1 MTEETDLPDEEKE
14 FFEHHRF
21 VADPRQS
28 LLRIDKFVTDR
39 ITNVSRSKIQS
50 AADANA
56 ILVNNKPVKSSYKVK
71 PCDVI
76 SIVMPHPPHEFELI
90 AEDIPLNIVY
100 EDEALIIINK
110 EAGMVV
116 HPGHGNYTGT
126 MLNALLYYFRA
137 DANAHPYLVHRI
149 DKDTSG
155 ILVVAKTEVS
165 QASLAKY
172 FFDHDI
178 ERKYWALVWGDF
190 DTDQGTIVGNI
201 GRNFRNR
208 LMMDVFP
215 DESQGR
221 HAVTHYQVMERFRYV
236 TLIECQ
242 LETGRTHQIRA
253 HMRHIGHNLFNDAL
267 YGGNAVLK
275 GTTFTKY
282 KQFVT
287 NCFQIIPRQAL
298 HAKSLGFIHP
308 TTKQKLFFD
317 SELPNDMQQVILKWR
332 NYINT
337 NHEFM

>member
-1 MTEETDLPDEEKE
+1 MSEDIEVAEEEKE

-21 VADPRQS
+21 VADPGQS
-28 LLRIDKFVTDR
+28 PIRIDKFLTDKLSG
-39 ITNVSRSKIQS
+39 VSRSKIQC

-56 ILVNNKPVKSSYKVK
+56 ILVNQKPVKSSYKVK
-71 PCDVI
+71 GGDVI
-76 SIVMPHPPHEFELI
+76 SVVMPEPPHVFELI
-90 AEDIPLNIVY
+90 EEDIPLNIVF
-100 EDEALIIINK
+100 EDNDLLIINK

-126 MLNALLYYFRA
+126 MLNALLFYLRN
-137 DANAHPYLVHRI
+137 DTDSHPLLVHRI

-155 ILVVAKTEVS
+155 ILVVAKNEMS
-165 QASLAKY
+165 QVALSKY

-190 DTDQGTIVGNI
+190 DADEGTVEGHI

-215 DESQGR
+215 DGSQGR
-221 HAVTHYQVMERFRYV
+221 SAVTHYKVIERFRYV

-253 HMRHIGHNLFNDAL
+253 HMKYIGHPLFSDAL
-267 YGGNAVLK
+267 YGGDAVLK

-287 NCFQIIPRQAL
+287 NCFLELPRQAL

-308 TTKQKLFFD
+308 LTNKFIFFD
-317 SELPNDMQQVILKWR
+317 SELPTDMNNVLEKWR
-332 NYINT
+332 KYIRT
-337 NHEFM
+337 NQ